1 MSVRSQSGIANLLGV
16 RKTQLGLLTGLAA
29 LLLLPGPALAA
40 AGAPPAPAFAKPY
53 RLPGSAGWSEPRTA
67 VGPGNWRYVISN
79 MNGAPDTVFYSTDS
93 GHTWHPSKGTPTG
106 QSSPSSDVD
115 ITVAPTGRVIATEL
129 DFGGAAGTQSGAI
142 NFRTSYS
149 DDHGATWTAS
159 TGMVPVDTDRP
170 YVEAGGI
177 DPVTGK
183 PDVYVLLHNL
193 ASGVANHNMYV
204 QTSRDG
210 GATFGPAVPT
220 TMPGDQAYSDL
231 QCADSGGP
239 SNIKVAADGTVY
251 VAFGTRTS
259 VVPVQSGCFA
269 QPVGANVIPATRI
282 WVAWSKTPDV
292 PGSWHQSLAVNDSG
306 TAPNG
311 AGSRIVGQEVS
322 PLAIDRHGDVY
333 VAFAE
338 GQPLHCTDTVSPL
351 SCQPPDY
358 AGALKYTWA
367 APSQLAAGHWN
378 GPYTVAPYAETAGH
392 ALPHVVAGQ
401 PGRLMFTYI
410 TGIPQ
415 PSGDPLWY
423 STVAETVNGTAT
435 APAFTQE
442 FLSADPVIRGTN
454 NALMADCGSGPAAG
468 IVNGLACNR
477 SPDLYGIALDSR
489 CLATV
494 VWPDVA
500 GDVNGNPIPG
510 DVPGTRVSTQ
520 VGGAALC

>member
-1 MSVRSQSGIANLLGV
+1 MSDRPRWFSRPAGARVLRGLPLALLA
-16 RKTQLGLLTGLAA
+16 GLLPAAVLAS
-29 LLLLPGPALAA
+29 GP
-40 AGAPPAPAFAKPY
+40 PPPPAFAAPY
-53 RLPGSAGWSEPRTA
+53 LLPGSAGWTEPRTA
-67 VGPGNWRYVISN
+67 IGPGDWRYVMTNLNS
-79 MNGAPDTVFYSTDS
+79 GPDPVFYSTDRGRS
-93 GHTWHPSKGTPTG
+93 WRQTAGTPTG
-106 QSSPSSDVD
+106 QSSPSTDVD
-115 ITVAPTGRVIATEL
+115 ITVAPNGRVIATEL

-149 DDHGATWTAS
+149 DDHGTTWTAS
-159 TGMVPVDTDRP
+159 QGMVPADTDRP
-170 YVEAGGI
+170 YVQAGGI
-177 DPVTGK
+177 DPATGK

-210 GATFGPAVPT
+210 GATFGPPVPT
-220 TMPGDQAYSDL
+220 TLPGDQAYSDL

-239 SNIKVAADGTVY
+239 SNVEVAPDGTVY

-259 VVPVQSGCFA
+259 VVSVQSGCFA

-322 PLAIDRHGDVY
+322 PLAIDRQGNVY

-338 GQPLHCTDTVSPL
+338 GQPLQCSDTVSPL
-351 SCQPPDY
+351 SCQAPNY
-358 AGALKYTWA
+358 AGALKYAWA
-367 APSQLAAGHWN
+367 SPSQVAAGQWR
-378 GPYTVAPYAETAGH
+378 GPYTVAPYAGTAGH
-392 ALPHVVAGQ
+392 AVPHVVAGV
-401 PGRLMFTYI
+401 PGRLMFAYI
-410 TGIPQ
+410 TGLAQ

-423 STVAETVNGTAT
+423 STVAVTVNGTSAS
-435 APAFTQE
+435 PVFTQR
-442 FLSADPVIRGTN
+442 FLSRSPVIRGTD
-454 NALMADCGSGPAAG
+454 NALMADCSSGPAAG
-468 IVNGLACNR
+468 VVNGLACNR
-477 SPDLYGIALDSR
+477 SPDLYGIALDAR
-489 CLATV
+489 CMATV

-500 GDVNGNPIPG
+500 ADVNGNPIAG

-520 VGGAALC
+520 VGGTALC